1 MPASISISIHTY
13 NETSGIQELIRYL
26 STAAKGPVAEII
38 VADGGSTDGTTELA
52 RAAGARVIQSPEKG
66 RAAQMNAGA
75 AVATGEILY
84 FLHADTFP
92 PVDFKEAILS
102 SCAAGDSAGCF
113 RLRFDEEH
121 WFLNVNAWFT
131 RFDIDS
137 IRFGDQSLF
146 IRKSDFERIGGFRK
160 DHVVMED
167 QEIVRRIKKMTRFRV
182 LKTAVVTSA
191 QKYRENGIFRLQFI
205 FSTIWLLY
213 YLGLPQHKLVSLYN
227 RLIKK
232 SKLAG

>member
-1 MPASISISIHTY
+1 MPPSISIVIPTY
-13 NETSGIQELIRYL
+13 NEAGGIQRLVRYL
-26 STAAKGPVAEII
+26 LASGGGAAPEVI
-38 VADGGSTDGTTELA
+38 VSDGGSTDGTLELA
-52 RAAGARVIQSPEKG
+52 KAAGAKVIRSPDKG

-75 AVATGEILY
+75 AVATGHILY

-92 PVDFKEAILS
+92 PVDFKEAILR
-102 SCAAGDSAGCF
+102 SCAAGDGAGCF

-121 WFLNVNAWFT
+121 WFLKVNAWFT

-137 IRFGDQSLF
+137 IRFGDQSLY
-146 IRKSDFERIGGFRK
+146 ILKSDFDRIGGFRK

-182 LKTAVVTSA
+182 LPAAVMTSA

-205 FSTIWLLY
+205 FSAIWLLY
-213 YLGLPQHKLVSLYN
+213 YMGVPQQKLVAIYN

-232 SKLAG
+232 SKLQD

>member
-1 MPASISISIHTY
+1 MPASISIVIPTY
-13 NETSGIQELIRYL
+13 NEAGGIQGLVRYL
-26 STAAKGPVAEII
+26 LAAGNGPAPEII
-38 VADGGSTDGTTELA
+38 VSDGGSTDNTPELA
-52 RAAGARVIQSPEKG
+52 RTAGAKVIQSPEKG

-75 AVATGEILY
+75 AAASGDILY

-92 PVDFKEAILS
+92 PADFKDAILR
-102 SCAAGDSAGCF
+102 SCAAGHSAGCF

-121 WFLNVNAWFT
+121 WFLKVNAWFT

-137 IRFGDQSLF
+137 IRFGDQSLY
-146 IRKSDFERIGGFRK
+146 IRKSDFDRIGGFRK

-167 QEIVRRIKKMTRFRV
+167 QEIISRIRKITRFRV
-182 LKTAVVTSA
+182 LPATVVTSA

-205 FSTIWLLY
+205 FSAIWLLY
-213 YLGLPQHKLVSLYN
+213 YVGVPQQKLVNIYN

-232 SKLAG
+232 SKLKV